1 MSIRRFF
8 SLAAVFISV
17 FTGLEAQNPQCVQ
30 VADGCD
36 GGSSHEVGIRAAI
49 ARFQDSQYYGGS
61 ESIVMSSALDVKNQT
76 MVTYLCQD
84 RTTPP
89 RHEGPAQHTK

>member
-49 ARFQDSQYYGGS
+49 ARIQDGQYYGGS
-61 ESIVMSSALDVKNQT
+61 ESIVMSSALDGENLA

-84 RTTPP
+84 GSTPP
-89 RHEGPAQHTK
+89 RLEGPALRSR